1 MVTKTWFRSLVRQY
15 EHVSATQEVSFAFQP
30 LLSTRTGRVVAV
42 EALARPASGSIHTLF
57 KAASR
62 AGQLVQTD
70 IALAGHALL
79 AAEEQDDSVPLH
91 VNLLAVTAARPDEV
105 MRYLSPA
112 LRHTGMHS
120 RDVVLEIGTPFCQ
133 VRRTDLLAGIAKLR
147 AEGFRIA
154 LDGIGDGDVPMS
166 LLAEAAPDMLK
177 IESKLLAGL
186 PDDPA
191 ALAMLE
197 ALVHLANRTET
208 KVAAVGADND
218 SQLVAL
224 SRLGVRVAQGFYLDE
239 AIVEP
244 ERTQALADAA
254 ANRVT
259 AVKPPRVTD
268 FLHPAVMLPASATAE
283 EVRSTL
289 ADRPDIN
296 GVVLVDEAWRP
307 QWSIDRS
314 RFLLIVAGP
323 YGHALHAKRA
333 AARHAD
339 KPLLIDREAT
349 GIELLELVGDTDW
362 ERTGDDVV
370 VTDEGG
376 RCVGVV
382 RVTEV
387 VRGVADM
394 KVEQAVSLNPL
405 TRLPGTDAVGR
416 EVDRRIA
423 DGQMFVIAWL
433 DVDGFKIVN
442 DTMGFAAG
450 DDLIRTF
457 GRVLNESAANM
468 PGVMIGH
475 VGGDDFLLV
484 TELDEISA
492 LAGTLLDTEWSAEGM
507 PVTVSLASLV
517 CGARTVTSYREASR
531 LLAPL
536 KNQAKAVPGSSWVLG
551 RPGTDRVDVLRGRA
565 PRGDRATA

>member
-1 MVTKTWFRSLVRQY
+1 M
-15 EHVSATQEVSFAFQP
+15 SATRDVSFAYQP
-30 LLSTRTGRVVAV
+30 LLSTRTGRAIAV
-42 EALARPASGSIHTLF
+42 EALPVPSSGTIHALF

-79 AAEEQDDSVPLH
+79 AAETQDPALPLH
-91 VNLLAVTAARPDEV
+91 INVLAVTAARPDDLLP
-105 MRYLSPA
+105 YLMPA
-112 LRHTGMHS
+112 LRHSGRHS

-133 VRRTDLLAGIAKLR
+133 ARRADLLAGMAKLR
-147 AEGFRIA
+147 GEGFRIA
-154 LDGIGDGDVPMS
+154 LDGIGDGDVPLA
-166 LLAEAAPDMLK
+166 LLAEAAPDMFK
-177 IESKLLAGL
+177 IHSRLLAGL

-191 ALAMLE
+191 VLAMLD

-208 KVAAVGADND
+208 KLAAVNVGND
-218 SQLVAL
+218 TQLVAL
-224 SRLGVRVAQGFYLDE
+224 SRLGVRVAQGEYLADGIHDPRLTE
-239 AIVEP
+239 
-244 ERTQALADAA
+244 ALADAA
-254 ANRVT
+254 ASRETV
-259 AVKPPRVTD
+259 VKPPRVTD
-268 FLHPAVMLPASATAE
+268 FLNPAMMLPATATAE
-283 EVRSTL
+283 QVRATL
-289 ADRPDIN
+289 AERPDIN

-339 KPLLIDREAT
+339 KPLLIDRAAT

-370 VTDEGG
+370 VTDDGG

-387 VRGVADM
+387 IRGVADM

-405 TRLPGTDAVGR
+405 TRLPGTDAIAR
-416 EVDRRIA
+416 EVDRRIQ

-433 DVDGFKIVN
+433 DVDSFKTVN
-442 DTMGFAAG
+442 DNLGFAAG
-450 DDLIRTF
+450 DDLIRAF
-457 GRVLNESAANM
+457 GRTVADASAEL
-468 PGVMIGH
+468 PSVVVGH

-484 TELDEISA
+484 TDLDEISS
-492 LAGTLLDTEWSAEGM
+492 LAAVLLDTEWAAEGM
-507 PVTVSLASLV
+507 PVTVSLASLI
-517 CGARTVTSYREASR
+517 CGVNSVTSYREASQ

-536 KNQAKAVPGSSWVLG
+536 KKQAKAVAGSSWVLG

-565 PRGDRATA
+565 PASGTQLSSA

>member
-1 MVTKTWFRSLVRQY
+1 
-15 EHVSATQEVSFAFQP
+15 VSATQEVGFAFQP
-30 LLSTRTGRVVAV
+30 LLSTRTGRVIAV
-42 EALARPASGSIHTLF
+42 EAVPLPSSGTIHTLL

-62 AGQLVQTD
+62 AGQLTQTD
-70 IALAGHALL
+70 IALAGHAVL
-79 AAEEQDDSVPLH
+79 AAEDQDPELPLH
-91 VNLLAVTAARPDEV
+91 INVLASTAARPDDLLLYLMPA
-105 MRYLSPA
+105 MRHA
-112 LRHTGMHS
+112 GRHS
-120 RDVVLEIGTPFCQ
+120 KDVVLEIGTPFCQ
-133 VRRTDLLAGIAKLR
+133 ARRVDLLAGIAKLR

-154 LDGIGDGDVPMS
+154 LDGIGDGDVPLA
-166 LLAEAAPDMLK
+166 LLAEAAPDMFK
-177 IESKLLAGL
+177 ISSKLLAGL

-191 ALAMLE
+191 ALAMLD

-208 KVAAVGADND
+208 KLAAVNVGTDV
-218 SQLVAL
+218 QLVSL
-224 SRLGVRVAQGFYLDE
+224 SRLGVRVAQGEYLGD
-239 AIVEP
+239 AIQDP
-244 ERTQALADAA
+244 QLTQALAEAA

-268 FLHPAVMLPASATAE
+268 FLHPAVMLPVSATADD
-283 EVRSTL
+283 VRAML

-296 GVVLVDEAWRP
+296 GVVLVDENWQP
-307 QWSIDRS
+307 QYSIDRS

-349 GIELLELVGDTDW
+349 GLELLELVGDTDW

-382 RVTEV
+382 RITEV
-387 VRGVADM
+387 IRGVADM
-394 KVEQAVSLNPL
+394 KVEQAVALNPL
-405 TRLPGTDAVGR
+405 TRLPGTEAIAR
-416 EVDRRIA
+416 EVERRIQ

-433 DVDGFKIVN
+433 DVDGFKTVN
-442 DTMGFAAG
+442 DSIGFAAG
-450 DDLIRTF
+450 DDLIRAI
-457 GRVLNESAANM
+457 GRAIGEGSAAM
-468 PGVMIGH
+468 PNVMVGH

-484 TELDEISA
+484 TDLDEISA
-492 LAGTLLDTEWSAEGM
+492 LAGMLLDAEWSAEGM

-517 CGARTVTSYREASR
+517 CGVRSVSSYREASN

-536 KNQAKAVPGSSWVLG
+536 KRQAKAVDGSSWVLG
-551 RPGTDRVDVLRGRA
+551 RPGTDRIDVLRGRVPA
-565 PRGDRATA
+565 RGPQLNSA